1 MFLFFFTHFN
11 KKTIFYSILV
21 YTWNSML
28 FDFSKTTQECK
39 NNSYQVPD
47 LKAVKKLTA
56 KLTEGKVKE
65 PSASL
70 SPLTLDVS
78 TQLTKNKFT

>member
-1 MFLFFFTHFN
+1 M
-11 KKTIFYSILV
+11 IY
-21 YTWNSML
+21 
-28 FDFSKTTQECK
+28 DFSKTTQECK

-78 TQLTKNKFT
+78 TQKTNSVKLDSNSKVGVVILF

>member
-1 MFLFFFTHFN
+1 MCYLLF
-11 KKTIFYSILV
+11 
-21 YTWNSML
+21 
-28 FDFSKTTQECK
+28 FSKTTQECK

-47 LKAVKKLTA
+47 LKTVKKLTA
-56 KLTEGKVKE
+56 KLTAGKVKE

-78 TQLTKNKFT
+78 TLRMKCKLGPGQTSNST

>member
-1 MFLFFFTHFN
+1 
-11 KKTIFYSILV
+11 
-21 YTWNSML
+21 ML
-28 FDFSKTTQECK
+28 FAFSKTTQECK

-65 PSASL
+65 PSSASL

-78 TQLTKNKFT
+78 TQRTNSVTG